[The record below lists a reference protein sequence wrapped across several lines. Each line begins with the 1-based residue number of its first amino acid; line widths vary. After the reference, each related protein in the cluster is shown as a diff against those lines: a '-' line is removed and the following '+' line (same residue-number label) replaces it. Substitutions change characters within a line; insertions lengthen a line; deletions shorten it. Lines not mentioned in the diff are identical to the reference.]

1 MYDSIGYILPLIY
14 EDDIREFNEKLNELR
29 DPSVIYVSD
38 LVVCTHKWHLRRR
51 YPELTFRFEP
61 QLVIGKIIHKGL
73 AELLKNRNFEIEF
86 SLNREVYVNSR
97 KYVLKGRVD
106 AYNRDENVI
115 VEFKYSKLFREKPLE
130 HHVMQL
136 QLYMNMLDADKG
148 VLVYLTPN
156 AMFEFSYS
164 RLDYNIENH
173 VEELIKDNYRPRWNW
188 ECRLCIFRKICSF
201 SVSCSLH
208 SR

>member
-173 VEELIKDNYRPRWNW
+173 VEELI
-188 ECRLCIFRKICSF
+188 
-201 SVSCSLH
+201 
-208 SR
+208 

>member
-1 MYDSIGYILPLIY
+1 MPSSASYVLPLIY
-14 EDDIREFNEKLNELR
+14 GEDVKEFNEKLVELR

-38 LVVCTHKWHLRRR
+38 LVVCTHKWHLRRQ

-61 QLVIGKIIHKGL
+61 QLVIGKVVHRGL
-73 AELLKNRNFEIEF
+73 AEFLKNKSFETEF
-86 SLNREVYVNSR
+86 SIEREIYVDSR

-106 AYNRDENVI
+106 AYSRGENVI

-136 QLYMNMLDADKG
+136 QLYMNMLGAEKG
-148 VLVYLTPN
+148 VLLYLTPN
-156 AMFEFSYS
+156 AMVEFLYNKI
-164 RLDYNIENH
+164 DYNIETYVKEVIDDSH
-173 VEELIKDNYRPRWNW
+173 HPRWSW
-188 ECRLCIFRKICSF
+188 ECRFCVFRKLCGYAV
-201 SVSCSLH
+201 VSELN